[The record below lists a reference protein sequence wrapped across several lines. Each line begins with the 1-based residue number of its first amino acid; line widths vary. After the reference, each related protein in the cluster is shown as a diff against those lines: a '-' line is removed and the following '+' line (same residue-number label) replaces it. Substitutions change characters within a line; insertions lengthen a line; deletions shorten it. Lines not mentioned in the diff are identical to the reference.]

1 MGAVKT
7 GKAGLA
13 VVRYRVSQYQ
23 RKISQKEEKTRLV
36 NMGFL
41 FGLKVDKGI
50 QIVKFAKQ
58 KHDSSLVRRLLH
70 LLSYWKYSG
79 SNPGKEETLRN

>member
-36 NMGFL
+36 NMEVF
-41 FGLKVDKGI
+41 
-50 QIVKFAKQ
+50 FAYFSE
-58 KHDSSLVRRLLH
+58 D
-70 LLSYWKYSG
+70 
-79 SNPGKEETLRN
+79 